1 MFGDVVDLTGS
12 RRLTRNV
19 FKALQQTLNATGA
32 EYRSVQGSIWSITKS
47 KLVNDVLVLPGLAFA
62 SSMKTKEKT
71 DVVTTVS
78 HASLYWLLENDIWTM
93 VARMSEMV
101 TASGE
106 SFKPF
111 MPLGRNISHPDL
123 ERY

>member
-19 FKALQQTLNATGA
+19 FKALHQTLNATGA
-32 EYRSVQGSIWSITKS
+32 EYRSVQGSIWSVTKP
-47 KLVNDVLVLPGLAFA
+47 KLIDDVLVLPGFSFA

-111 MPLGRNISHPDL
+111 MPPRSNYFSP
-123 ERY
+123 RS